1 MPVSEGFTAFVVE
14 QLEAI
19 GPIATKRMFGAVALY
34 ADDLFFAL
42 IAGDVLYLKVDEST
56 RAGRER
62 AGARAFVPYPARPG
76 TRSTKHFSVPA
87 EVLEDGDQ
95 LMAWAR
101 ESLRIARAAGG
112 SAAAPKPAAARRA
125 RPRR

>member
-1 MPVSEGFTAFVVE
+1 
-14 QLEAI
+14 
-19 GPIATKRMFGAVALY
+19 MFGAVALY

-56 RAGRER
+56 RATRER
-62 AGARAFVPYPARPG
+62 AGARPFVPYPARPDR
-76 TRSTKHFSVPA
+76 RSTTHFSVPA
-87 EVLEDGDQ
+87 EILEDGDQ

-101 ESLRIARAAGG
+101 ESLQIAGAARG
-112 SAAAPKPAAARRA
+112 SAAAPKPATARRA

>member
-1 MPVSEGFTAFVVE
+1 MPGREGFTAFVVE

-87 EVLEDGDQ
+87 AILEDDDR
-95 LMAWAR
+95 LLVWAR
-101 ESLRIARAAGG
+101 ESIHIARAGRHDPP
-112 SAAAPKPAAARRA
+112 SPKAPATRR
-125 RPRR
+125 RRR